1 MPLIKFKTRSLIRRF
16 GVGAVDMPEG
26 LVKQYVD
33 RGHAVRVK
41 SVQVVDKDGEV
52 KEEIVGDI
60 DSEESLQEEEDTETQ
75 DDAQDQEEEEK
86 VEVKIKKST
95 RKKKT

>member
-16 GVGAVDMPEG
+16 GVGAIEMPEG

-60 DSEESLQEEEDTETQ
+60 DTEESLQEEEDTETQ
-75 DDAQDQEEEEK
+75 DDTQDQEEKK

-95 RKKKT
+95 RRKKT